1 MAITFACVAAACS
14 GGGANP
20 GSLMAPGTDAGRASD
35 AGDGGGG
42 ARADGGVLP
51 PADASYPPPADASR
65 PPPADAGPPPPV
77 DAGPPPPTD
86 GGAPDRSDAGGVA
99 PSVTKLDIDAPD
111 ADGAVALEL
120 AVSGGRGGALSASV
134 EVSRGGGAFAPAT
147 LAGQSAD
154 AAGGKLTVI
163 WRPLVDIG
171 FRPDATV
178 MLKISVSDIAGA
190 GPAATFMVPPFAN
203 RHGAARHVDHYL
215 ANYGSWTA
223 ADVMTAQRYQMV
235 IAHPGQGQ
243 LTRAAVATLQAGQN
257 TSDPR
262 DDVLV
267 LCYISVG
274 EDLRTNSLTDAQIRA
289 DPRFHGDGT
298 GPRIDPRGWMA
309 DGMSLAGID
318 PRGAP
323 STGGTGFASYY
334 LDDNDVHDSATH
346 VGDGFPDRNQIF
358 GGLFVNAGD
367 PNWFGVADGMTLD
380 GADRHAGLREL
391 LTPSYGRGL
400 DCDGVFLDTIDT
412 AAPNSY
418 TNASSANQSEFEWTA
433 PGFGA
438 FIDHVH
444 QAYPDRVVL
453 QNRGLFFFD
462 PRHTQYPYNARGAID
477 FVLFESF
484 RLNSNTYEQWDPV
497 NYPDNRY
504 NVAPKLMAEAN
515 RPDGFKVLS
524 LGYAEGPPDQMSP
537 LTLVGQSTLGLD
549 SLLEDIQVTQDLQG
563 FRHYL
568 TDAAVGLVND
578 FVLTNASLDD
588 HDPPWWTSTYND
600 HFVSPAVA
608 ATPRVG
614 IQQAVGGGG
623 QITVRWD
630 VALDKTGVRY
640 ALYAQAAPFDF
651 AGDPKLARSRRV
663 ALTPSVPQAYLG
675 GVGPGRFPYEAT
687 ITSLPPGQLEYLVI
701 RASDGAAPPNE
712 DSNTVVLTA
721 TP

>member
-1 MAITFACVAAACS
+1 M
-14 GGGANP
+14 P
-20 GSLMAPGTDAGRASD
+20 PPSD
-35 AGDGGGG
+35 AGHP
-42 ARADGGVLP
+42 L
-51 PADASYPPPADASR
+51 S
-65 PPPADAGPPPPV
+65 
-77 DAGPPPPTD
+77 TD
-86 GGAPDRSDAGGVA
+86 GGSADTSDAAGA
-99 PSVTKLDIDAPD
+99 PPSVTKLDVGAPD
-111 ADGAVALEL
+111 ADGAVVLEL
-120 AVSGGRGGALSASV
+120 AVSGGRGGALVASV
-134 EVSRGGGAFAPAT
+134 AFARAGGAFMPAT
-147 LAGQSAD
+147 LAAQTAD
-154 AAGGKLTVI
+154 PSGGKLTVT
-163 WRPLVDIG
+163 WRPLADIG
-171 FRPDATV
+171 FRPDPTV
-178 MLKISVSDIAGA
+178 MLAISVADAMGA
-190 GPAATFMVPPFAN
+190 GPPATFPVPAFAN

-223 ADVMTAQRYQMV
+223 AKVATAQHYQMV
-235 IAHPGQGQ
+235 IAHPGHDQ
-243 LTRAAVATLQAGQN
+243 LTRAAVAGLQDGQDPN
-257 TSDPR
+257 DPR

-274 EDLRTNSLTDAQIRA
+274 EDLRTNGLSDDQIRA

-318 PRGAP
+318 PKGAP

-346 VGDGFPDRNQIF
+346 VGNGFPDRNQIF

-367 PNWFGVADGMTLD
+367 PSWYDVLDGMTLD
-380 GADRHAGLREL
+380 GADQHAGLREL

-418 TNASSANQSEFEWTA
+418 TNASSSNQSEFEWTA
-433 PGFGA
+433 PGFGS
-438 FIDHVH
+438 FIRHLH

-462 PRHTQYPYNARGAID
+462 PRHTQYAYNARGAID

-484 RLNSNTYEQWDPV
+484 RLDSNTFEQWDPIH
-497 NYPDNRY
+497 YPDNRY

-537 LTLVGQSTLGLD
+537 LTLVGQSTAGID
-549 SLLEDIQVTQDLQG
+549 SLREDIQVTQELQG

-578 FVLTNASLDD
+578 FVLMNSTLDD

-608 ATPRVG
+608 PTPRVG

-630 VALDKTGVRY
+630 VAMDKTGVRY
-640 ALYAQAAPFDF
+640 ALYAQPAPFDF
-651 AGDPKLARSRRV
+651 AGDPKLAKSRRFP
-663 ALTPSVPQAYLG
+663 LTPSVPQAYLG
-675 GVGPGRFPYEAT
+675 GVGPGIFPYEAT
-687 ITSLPPGQLEYLVI
+687 ITGLPAGQLEYLLI
-701 RASDGAAPPNE
+701 RASDGAQPSNE
-712 DSNTVVLTA
+712 ETNTVVLTA

>member
-1 MAITFACVAAACS
+1 M
-14 GGGANP
+14 
-20 GSLMAPGTDAGRASD
+20 DAGSQGDGADAGSDSGAPPREDAAPPLADAGTPPPSD
-35 AGDGGGG
+35 AGH
-42 ARADGGVLP
+42 
-51 PADASYPPPADASR
+51 
-65 PPPADAGPPPPV
+65 PPPADAGHPAPP
-77 DAGPPPPTD
+77 D
-86 GGAPDRSDAGGVA
+86 GGAPDAADAGVP
-99 PSVTKLDIDAPD
+99 PSVTKLDVDAPD

-120 AVSGGRGGALSASV
+120 AVSGGRGGALVASV
-134 EVSRGGGAFAPAT
+134 AVARAGGAFAPAT
-147 LAGQSAD
+147 LAGQSANPSS
-154 AAGGKLTVI
+154 GKLTVT
-163 WRPLVDIG
+163 WRPLADIG
-171 FRPDATV
+171 FRPDPTV
-178 MLKISVSDIAGA
+178 MLEISVADAMGA
-190 GPAATFMVPPFAN
+190 GPTATFPVPAFAN

-223 ADVMTAQRYQMV
+223 AELVTAQHYQLV
-235 IAHPGQGQ
+235 IAHPGHGQ
-243 LTRAAVATLQAGQN
+243 LTRATVAGLQDGQDPN
-257 TSDPR
+257 DPR

-274 EDLRTNSLTDAQIRA
+274 EDLRTNGLSDDQIRA

-318 PRGAP
+318 PKGAP

-334 LDDNDVHDSATH
+334 VDDNDVHDSATH
-346 VGDGFPDRNQIF
+346 VGNGFPDRNQIF

-367 PNWFGVADGMTLD
+367 PNWYDVLDGMALD
-380 GADRHAGLREL
+380 GADQHAGLREL

-418 TNASSANQSEFEWTA
+418 TNASSSNQSEFEWTA
-433 PGFGA
+433 PGFGS
-438 FIDHVH
+438 FIRHLH

-484 RLNSNTYEQWDPV
+484 RLNSDTFEQWDPIH
-497 NYPDNRY
+497 YPDNRY

-515 RPDGFKVLS
+515 RPDGFRVLS

-537 LTLVGQSTLGLD
+537 LTLVGQSTVGID
-549 SLLEDIQVTQDLQG
+549 SLREDIQVTQDLQG

-578 FVLTNASLDD
+578 FVLMNSTLDD

-600 HFVSPAVA
+600 HFVSPAVSP
-608 ATPRVG
+608 TPRVG
-614 IQQAVGGGG
+614 IQQVVGGGG

-630 VALDKTGVRY
+630 VAMDKTGVRY
-640 ALYAQAAPFDF
+640 ALYAQPAPFDF
-651 AGDPKLARSRRV
+651 TGDPKLAKSRRFP
-663 ALTPSVPQAYLG
+663 LTPSVPQAYLG
-675 GVGPGRFPYEAT
+675 GVGPGIFPYEAT
-687 ITSLPPGQLEYLVI
+687 ISGLPAGQLQYLLI
-701 RASDGAAPPNE
+701 RASDGAQPSNE
-712 DSNTVVLTA
+712 ETNTVVLTA

>member
-1 MAITFACVAAACS
+1 MAYLDRGWVWAGRTVSAIAFASLAAAGCS
-14 GGGANP
+14 GGGADD
-20 GSLMAPGTDAGRASD
+20 SVTVIPGTDAGPGGGDAGRAGATGSDGGAPPSD
-35 AGDGGGG
+35 AGH
-42 ARADGGVLP
+42 P
-51 PADASYPPPADASR
+51 S
-65 PPPADAGPPPPV
+65 
-77 DAGPPPPTD
+77 PTD
-86 GGAPDRSDAGGVA
+86 GGGPDRTGPTGTP
-99 PSVTKLDIDAPD
+99 PSVTKLDVDAPD
-111 ADGAVALEL
+111 EDGAVALEL
-120 AVSGGRGGALSASV
+120 TVSGGRGGPLVASV
-134 EVSRGGGAFAPAT
+134 AVSRGGGSFAPAT
-147 LAGQSAD
+147 LAGQAPGTT
-154 AAGGKLTVI
+154 AGLVI
-163 WRPLVDIG
+163 ATWRPLADVG
-171 FRPDATV
+171 FRPDSTV
-178 MLKISVSDIAGA
+178 ILQVSVSDAVGA
-190 GPAATFMVPPFAN
+190 GPAATFPVPAFAN

-223 ADVMTAQRYQMV
+223 ADVMTAQRYQLV
-235 IAHPGQGQ
+235 IAHPGQGN
-243 LTRAAVATLQAGQN
+243 LTRAAVAGLQVGQN
-257 TSDPR
+257 MNDPR

-274 EDLRTNSLTDAQIRA
+274 EDLRTNGFSDDQIRA
-289 DPRFHGDGT
+289 DPRFRGDGT

-309 DGMSLAGID
+309 SGTSLAGID
-318 PRGAP
+318 PKGLP

-334 LDDNDVHDSATH
+334 VDDNDVLDSANH
-346 VGDGFPDRNQIF
+346 VGNGFPDRNQIF

-367 PNWFGVADGMTLD
+367 PNWFDIVDGMTLD
-380 GADRHAGLREL
+380 GTDRHAGLREL

-418 TNASSANQSEFEWTA
+418 TNASSANQSSYEWTA
-433 PGFGA
+433 PGFGS
-438 FIDHVH
+438 FIRHVH
-444 QAYPDRVVL
+444 EAYPDRVVL

-462 PRHTQYPYNARGAID
+462 PRRPQYAYNARGAID

-484 RLNSNTYEQWDPV
+484 RLNSDTTELWDPIH
-497 NYPDNRY
+497 YPDNRY

-524 LGYAEGPPDQMSP
+524 LGYAAGPADQMSS
-537 LTLVGQSTLGLD
+537 LTLVGQSTVGLD
-549 SLLEDIQVTQDLQG
+549 DLMEDIQVTQDLQG

-568 TDAAVGLVND
+568 TDAAVSLVND
-578 FVLTNASLDD
+578 FVLTHASLDD

-623 QITVRWD
+623 QVTVRWD

-640 ALYAQAAPFDF
+640 ALYAQPTPFDF
-651 AGDPKLARSRRV
+651 TGDPKLAKSRRIPLV
-663 ALTPSVPQAYLG
+663 PSVPQAYLG

-687 ITSLPPGQLEYLVI
+687 VADFPAGQLQYLVI
-701 RASDGAAPPNE
+701 RATDGATPSNE
-712 DSNTVVLTA
+712 ETNTVVLTA

>member
-1 MAITFACVAAACS
+1 M
-14 GGGANP
+14 P
-20 GSLMAPGTDAGRASD
+20 LGSDASPPSD
-35 AGDGGGG
+35 AGDAGTDGGG
-42 ARADGGVLP
+42 L
-51 PADASYPPPADASR
+51 
-65 PPPADAGPPPPV
+65 PPADAGPPPSS
-77 DAGPPPPTD
+77 DAGHPPPTD
-86 GGAPDRSDAGGVA
+86 GGAPDRPDAGGAA
-99 PSVTKLDIDAPD
+99 PSVTSLVVDAPD
-111 ADGAVALEL
+111 AEGMVALEL

-134 EVSRGGGAFAPAT
+134 EVSRGGGAFTAAT
-147 LAGQSAD
+147 LAGQSAN
-154 AAGGKLTVI
+154 AAGGQLIVT
-163 WRPLVDIG
+163 WRSLADIG
-171 FRPDATV
+171 FRPDSTV
-178 MLKISVSDIAGA
+178 MLRVSVSDTVGS
-190 GPAATFMVPPFAN
+190 GPVATFPVPAFAN

-223 ADVMTAQRYQMV
+223 TDVMTARHYQMV

-243 LTRAAVATLQAGQN
+243 LTRAAVATLQAGQE

-274 EDLRTNSLTDAQIRA
+274 EDLRTNRLTNDQIRA
-289 DPRFHGDGT
+289 DTRFHGDGT

-309 DGMSLAGID
+309 DGMSLAGVD
-318 PRGAP
+318 PKGAP

-334 LDDNDVHDSATH
+334 LDDNDVHNSATH

-367 PNWFGVADGMTLD
+367 PNWFDVADGMTLD
-380 GADRHAGLREL
+380 GTDRHAGLREL

-433 PGFGA
+433 PGFSS
-438 FIDHVH
+438 FIRHVH

-484 RLNSNTYEQWDPV
+484 RLNSNTSQQWNPV

-524 LGYAEGPPDQMSP
+524 LGYAEGPADQISP
-537 LTLVGQSTLGLD
+537 LALVGQSTLGLD

-568 TDAAVGLVND
+568 TDGAVGLVND

-614 IQQAVGGGG
+614 IQQAVAAGG

-640 ALYAQAAPFDF
+640 ALYAQPTPFDF
-651 AGDPKLARSRRV
+651 AGDPKLARSRRIPL
-663 ALTPSVPQAYLG
+663 APSVPQAYLG

-687 ITSLPPGQLEYLVI
+687 ISGMPGGQLEYLVI
-701 RASDGAAPPNE
+701 RASDGAEPPNE
-712 DSNTVVLTA
+712 DANTVVLTA